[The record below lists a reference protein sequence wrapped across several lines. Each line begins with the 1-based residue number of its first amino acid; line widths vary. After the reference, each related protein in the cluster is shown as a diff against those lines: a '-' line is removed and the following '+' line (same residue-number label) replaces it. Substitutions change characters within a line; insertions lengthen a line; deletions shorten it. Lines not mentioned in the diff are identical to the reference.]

1 MISKL
6 NTASYWWIFIYSEF
20 HFKKH
25 SSINETLLHTA
36 PLWVFP
42 SEGDGGGDGGEGG
55 SPLPPA
61 ENLLIPPP
69 PPQLEKSSQ
78 TTKFLFPS
86 PSPPKVNSTPH

>member
-6 NTASYWWIFIYSEF
+6 NTASYWWIFIYFEF

-42 SEGDGGGDGGEGG
+42 SEGDGGGGNGGEGG

-69 PPQLEKSSQ
+69 PR
-78 TTKFLFPS
+78 
-86 PSPPKVNSTPH
+86 N